1 MIPILRVLLMF
12 MVRVSVIEVLPLTR
26 KNSPLKS
33 KEFINRE
40 STKMMMMAT
49 MASLVSN
56 TSHTEMKDSKR
67 LISMFRRDLMLP
79 SLMQLMLLS
88 MLLHHMHLRL
98 LSMLPHLML
107 LKVLIA
113 NLMPL
118 SIPNLFVDHTHPSS
132 LISSHMPLDNLTSLR
147 VNHMAL
153 DLLMVVIVL
162 MAVNLVTALK
172 NQATTDNIVKLE
184 HLMVSAEDTEQKL
197 N

>member
-1 MIPILRVLLMF
+1 MIPNLRVSLMF
-12 MVRVSVIEVLPLTR
+12 MVRVSVIEILPLTR

-40 STKMMMMAT
+40 STTMMMMAT
-49 MASLVSN
+49 MVSLVSN
-56 TSHTEMKDSKR
+56 SSHSEMKDSKR
-67 LISMFRRDLMLP
+67 LISMLRRDLMLS
-79 SLMQLMLLS
+79 SLVKLMLLS
-88 MLLHHMHLRL
+88 MLLHHMPLKL

-107 LKVLIA
+107 LKFLIA

-118 SIPNLFVDHTHPSS
+118 SILNLFVDHTHPSS
-132 LISSHMPLDNLTSLR
+132 LISSHMPL

-162 MAVNLVTALK
+162 MAVNLVTALN

-184 HLMVSAEDTEQKL
+184 PLMVSAEDIEQKL
-197 N
+197 H

>member
-1 MIPILRVLLMF
+1 
-12 MVRVSVIEVLPLTR
+12 
-26 KNSPLKS
+26 
-33 KEFINRE
+33 
-40 STKMMMMAT
+40 
-49 MASLVSN
+49 
-56 TSHTEMKDSKR
+56 
-67 LISMFRRDLMLP
+67 
-79 SLMQLMLLS
+79 MLLS

-132 LISSHMPLDNLTSLR
+132 LISSHMPLVNLTSLR

-197 N
+197 H